1 MAQAVIDVGLDG
13 VAQDDSSP
21 PKTGSAGRASR
32 SSMILKGMTLASEH
46 GHWTL
51 TGLRCEYRWEAPVR
65 PEPGAQA
72 AAAGL
77 RASRADRERVIDLLK
92 AAFVQDRLD
101 RDEFD
106 TRIGQA
112 LASRT
117 YGELAAVT
125 AEIPAELT
133 GELPRRPPVRA
144 RRRIPF
150 NTAVT
155 GAAFMAGLLNMG
167 MVATLLSRS
176 PVAVVLF
183 VVFSFIGTILAIGAM
198 VVAR

>member
-1 MAQAVIDVGLDG
+1 MLF
-13 VAQDDSSP
+13 
-21 PKTGSAGRASR
+21 
-32 SSMILKGMTLASEH
+32 KGTALAPEH
-46 GHWTL
+46 GRRTL

-72 AAAGL
+72 ATAGL

-92 AAFVQDRLD
+92 AAFVQGRLD

-106 TRIGQA
+106 ARIGQA
-112 LASRT
+112 VASRT

-125 AEIPAELT
+125 ADIPAELI
-133 GELPRRPPVRA
+133 GAPPRRAPARA

-155 GAAFMAGLLNMG
+155 GGACMAGLVNVG
-167 MVATLLSRS
+167 MVAILLSRS

-183 VVFSFIGTILAIGAM
+183 VVFTVIGTILAIGAM
-198 VVAR
+198 IVAS

>member
-1 MAQAVIDVGLDG
+1 
-13 VAQDDSSP
+13 
-21 PKTGSAGRASR
+21 
-32 SSMILKGMTLASEH
+32 MILKGVTLAWEH
-46 GHWTL
+46 GRRTL

-92 AAFVQDRLD
+92 AAFVQGRLD

-106 TRIGQA
+106 ARIGQA
-112 LASRT
+112 VASRT

-125 AEIPAELT
+125 ADIPAELT
-133 GELPRRPPVRA
+133 GALPRRPPVRA

-155 GAAFMAGLLNMG
+155 GGACMAVLVNVGMMAA
-167 MVATLLSRS
+167 LLSGS

-183 VVFSFIGTILAIGAM
+183 VVFTVIGTILAIGAM
-198 VVAR
+198 IVAP

>member
-1 MAQAVIDVGLDG
+1 MTR
-13 VAQDDSSP
+13 P
-21 PKTGSAGRASR
+21 PAKTGSVGKASR
-32 SSMILKGMTLASEH
+32 SSVILKGTTLASED
-46 GHWTL
+46 GRRTL

-65 PEPGAQA
+65 PEPGARA

-92 AAFVQDRLD
+92 AAFAQGRLD

-106 TRIGQA
+106 ARIGQA

-125 AEIPAELT
+125 ADIPAELT
-133 GELPRRPPVRA
+133 GALPRRPPVRP

-155 GAAFMAGLLNMG
+155 GGACMALLVNVG
-167 MVATLLSRS
+167 MVAALVSRS
-176 PVAVVLF
+176 PVAVFLF
-183 VVFSFIGTILAIGAM
+183 VVFAIVGTILAIGAM
-198 VVAR
+198 IAAH

>member
-1 MAQAVIDVGLDG
+1 MAQGVIDVGLDG

-21 PKTGSAGRASR
+21 RKTGSAGRAS
-32 SSMILKGMTLASEH
+32 MILKGTTRASEH
-46 GHWTL
+46 GCRTL
-51 TGLRCEYRWEAPVR
+51 TGLRCEYRWEEPVR

-101 RDEFD
+101 RDEFG
-106 TRIGQA
+106 TRIGQV

-133 GELPRRPPVRA
+133 GELPGRPPVRA

-155 GAAFMAGLLNMG
+155 GAAYMAGLLNMG
-167 MVATLLSRS
+167 MMATLLSRS

-183 VVFSFIGTILAIGAM
+183 AVFTFIGTILAIGAM

>member
-1 MAQAVIDVGLDG
+1 
-13 VAQDDSSP
+13 
-21 PKTGSAGRASR
+21 
-32 SSMILKGMTLASEH
+32 MILMGMTLASED
-46 GHWTL
+46 GRRTL
-51 TGLRCEYRWEAPVR
+51 TGLRCEYRWEAPVG

-92 AAFVQDRLD
+92 AAFVQGRLD

-106 TRIGQA
+106 ARIGQA

-117 YGELAAVT
+117 YGELAAVS
-125 AEIPAELT
+125 IPVELT
-133 GELPRRPPVRA
+133 GALPCRPPGRK

-155 GAAFMAGLLNMG
+155 GAACMAGLLNAAAM
-167 MVATLLSRS
+167 AALLSRS
-176 PVAVVLF
+176 PVAVVLVAAF
-183 VVFSFIGTILAIGAM
+183 IVIGTILAIGAM